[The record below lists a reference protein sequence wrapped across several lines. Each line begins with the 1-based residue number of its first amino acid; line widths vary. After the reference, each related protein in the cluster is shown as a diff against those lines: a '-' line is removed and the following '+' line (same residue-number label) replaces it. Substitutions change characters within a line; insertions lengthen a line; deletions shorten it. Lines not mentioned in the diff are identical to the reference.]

1 MHKLKIQRWFA
12 SFIFV
17 GASLAC
23 NCASSQTEAD
33 FLMNK
38 IATANYYSWGMVGTP
53 AKISDAENA
62 TRQLRKITNPD
73 QIYNYLLKSSNKDK
87 VSVEGKLYMVCALAS
102 MDIKLFERAVAELKI
117 NDQDMSVLKGD
128 ILSKVSTNKILNQ
141 IQRDRCEILK

>member
-62 TRQLRKITNPD
+62 TRQLRKITNAD
-73 QIYNYLLKSSNKDK
+73 QIYTYLLKSSNKDK

-102 MDIKLFERAVAELKI
+102 MDIKIFSRAVAELKI
-117 NDQDMSVLKGD
+117 NDQEMSVLKGD

-141 IQRDRCEILK
+141 IQRDSCEILK